1 MTSTYHPG
9 VHRFSVFV
17 VCWTVLLFVAG
28 ALVTSKDA
36 ALSVTDWPKSHGT
49 WVPPLTML
57 QGGDLFEFSHRVVAG
72 GLGFLTLALAVLLWV
87 KEKRPWLR
95 WLGLIA
101 VLGVA
106 VQAILGGQV
115 VIRRL
120 PPQGNSDLAAHGGC
134 LAGARNG
141 YLDGGRAAQTISTIA
156 EILQGAHPAACN
168 FWNAVPAGSW
178 GLLVAAHDRGCSA
191 ADACHGNVNGD
202 PYGRGGDSLRIFG
215 VASADV
221 LQVDSARKG
230 SCRHGATAGD
240 HGMSTART
248 TELTF
253 SARANGYVSLTKPD
267 VSFLVLMTTAA
278 GYYMGARGPVEWLHM
293 IHAVFGTM
301 LIAAGTAA
309 LNHYI
314 ERESD
319 RYMRR
324 TALRPLPSGVLQ
336 PREALVFGV
345 VLAIAGAVDLYVA
358 AGALA
363 SGLGV
368 VTCLCYLLAY
378 TPLKKR
384 TVWATFVGAFPGAI
398 PPMIGWVA
406 ATGSLDRGAW
416 LLFGILFLWQFP
428 HFHAIAWMY
437 RQDYAR
443 AGIMMLPVVDREG
456 TRTFR
461 QIILYAVALVGVSL
475 LPAILGLAGVKY
487 FFGALVTS
495 TALVQVCLWAS
506 SNKTNA
512 RAKWLMHATVLH
524 IPLLLGLMVYDKLP
538 H

>member
-1 MTSTYHPG
+1 
-9 VHRFSVFV
+9 
-17 VCWTVLLFVAG
+17 
-28 ALVTSKDA
+28 
-36 ALSVTDWPKSHGT
+36 
-49 WVPPLTML
+49 
-57 QGGDLFEFSHRVVAG
+57 
-72 GLGFLTLALAVLLWV
+72 
-87 KEKRPWLR
+87 
-95 WLGLIA
+95 
-101 VLGVA
+101 
-106 VQAILGGQV
+106 
-115 VIRRL
+115 
-120 PPQGNSDLAAHGGC
+120 
-134 LAGARNG
+134 
-141 YLDGGRAAQTISTIA
+141 
-156 EILQGAHPAACN
+156 
-168 FWNAVPAGSW
+168 
-178 GLLVAAHDRGCSA
+178 
-191 ADACHGNVNGD
+191 
-202 PYGRGGDSLRIFG
+202 
-215 VASADV
+215 
-221 LQVDSARKG
+221 
-230 SCRHGATAGD
+230 
-240 HGMSTART
+240 MSTART
-248 TELTF
+248 TELTL
-253 SARANGYVSLTKPD
+253 SARANGYIALTKPD

-278 GYYMGARGPVEWLHM
+278 GYYMGARGPVGWLHL

-368 VTCLCYLLAY
+368 ATCLSYLLAY

-437 RQDYAR
+437 REDYAR

-475 LPAILGLAGVKY
+475 LPHSRQVAHACDGPAHSDVAGLDGLRQAP
-487 FFGALVTS
+487 ALIR
-495 TALVQVCLWAS
+495 ALREGKDHTHVFACRPQCFS
-506 SNKTNA
+506 QRNQ
-512 RAKWLMHATVLH
+512 RAAPGGRL
-524 IPLLLGLMVYDKLP
+524 
-538 H
+538 